1 MKIKKFKYKNKIN
14 DLTIRKKIYIYHL
27 DMYGS

>member
-14 DLTIRKKIYIYHL
+14 DLTIRKKYIYHL
-27 DMYGS
+27 DMYGF